1 MNRNLRHIDIR
12 MNFDRL
18 GKYELDRRRAT
29 QLRGMRGLRHWR
41 SVAQGMLWLLAEKNG
56 ER

>member
-1 MNRNLRHIDIR
+1 